1 MQELVMNGLPTS
13 EWNCVRNQKKK
24 KREIYSWVITRL
36 SPTGSAQLGHSCSL
50 RHKSPWNSISAL
62 FHTPPSPKEERWGSK
77 SPKYSYIQES
87 YGQNSA
93 VFSQAWLHSS
103 LFEAL
108 SPKHITKKK
117 TWFLFTSRL
126 HTSSLRLRTARSQIF
141 LLDAAL
147 IMSVILNRSQIQHV
161 CPPSY
166 IPFYFLSSV
175 RWHKTLWKLVNLKTD
190 ISVNHKT

>member
-1 MQELVMNGLPTS
+1 MVYQHLS
-13 EWNCVRNQKKK
+13 ETVSGIKK
-24 KREIYSWVITRL
+24 KRYSWVITRL
-36 SPTGSAQLGHSCSL
+36 SPTGSAQLGHSCPL

-77 SPKYSYIQES
+77 SKSPKYSYIQES
-87 YGQNSA
+87 YGQTSA

-126 HTSSLRLRTARSQIF
+126 HTSSLRLRTARSQII
-141 LLDAAL
+141 LLDTAL
-147 IMSVILNRSQIQHV
+147 IMSVILNGSQIQHV

-166 IPFYFLSSV
+166 VPFHFLSSV
-175 RWHKTLWKLVNLKTD
+175 RWYKTLWKLVTLKTD